1 MILQRRDVPAVRPI
15 GKVKNGNSNCRKRF
29 PFFDFLEL
37 PIRFRLPFNLVR
49 DLSYKLNITLC
60 QHNSLQESSAGFS
73 MLSGGRASMAPAETG
88 DRSLH
93 LELALIV
100 SWHITVS

>member
-37 PIRFRLPFNLVR
+37 PIRFRLTFNLVR

-60 QHNSLQESSAGFS
+60 QHNSLQESSAGFA
-73 MLSGGRASMAPAETG
+73 MLSGGKAIMAPP
-88 DRSLH
+88 
-93 LELALIV
+93 
-100 SWHITVS
+100 